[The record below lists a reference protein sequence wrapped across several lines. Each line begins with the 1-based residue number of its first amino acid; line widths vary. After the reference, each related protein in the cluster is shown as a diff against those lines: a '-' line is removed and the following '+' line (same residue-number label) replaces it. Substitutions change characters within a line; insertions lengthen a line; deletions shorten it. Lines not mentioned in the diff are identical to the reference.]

1 MTSFRMFEIIL
12 YSMVS
17 LLPYLGLALYPFEDK
32 FRMSKIKLSGCIVI
46 LTVIQSAL
54 GIYATMCSQEQ
65 KALFSLLSTVC
76 YGGFYFLAI
85 KENVG
90 KLVFV
95 LLIVSNFANFVVMCA
110 KCVEGHIF
118 PQLAVENN
126 KWSFSLCTMIVQLT
140 FYLFWYHGL
149 YFNTKSSIELAMD
162 PVNMIFTFFINLGAV
177 VVYTVIVNSMAEFQ
191 YNLNLEEE
199 KKQLE
204 IENLCFENM
213 KKQMESTRRAR
224 HDLKHHMKAVHTMAE
239 NNECKK
245 ITEYIETY
253 LEHVSL
259 KKPLV
264 YWTNFTLNA
273 LIVYYVQQAEAH
285 KIKLKLNIELP
296 EETNVKEADL
306 TVLFGNLLE
315 NAIDAC
321 DEVQENKRYINLKI
335 YKPNSDSIVFYIE
348 NGFNGSIKKKN
359 QQFLTTKANG
369 NGIGI
374 ESVKYV
380 VHKYNGDVNIKTDE
394 NKFIVSGVLLQP
406 LDATK

>member
-126 KWSFSLCTMIVQLT
+126 KWSFYFCIFFTYYIKFYST
-140 FYLFWYHGL
+140 F
-149 YFNTKSSIELAMD
+149 
-162 PVNMIFTFFINLGAV
+162 IFIF
-177 VVYTVIVNSMAEFQ
+177 
-191 YNLNLEEE
+191 
-199 KKQLE
+199 
-204 IENLCFENM
+204 
-213 KKQMESTRRAR
+213 
-224 HDLKHHMKAVHTMAE
+224 
-239 NNECKK
+239 
-245 ITEYIETY
+245 
-253 LEHVSL
+253 
-259 KKPLV
+259 
-264 YWTNFTLNA
+264 
-273 LIVYYVQQAEAH
+273 
-285 KIKLKLNIELP
+285 
-296 EETNVKEADL
+296 
-306 TVLFGNLLE
+306 
-315 NAIDAC
+315 
-321 DEVQENKRYINLKI
+321 
-335 YKPNSDSIVFYIE
+335 
-348 NGFNGSIKKKN
+348 
-359 QQFLTTKANG
+359 
-369 NGIGI
+369 
-374 ESVKYV
+374 
-380 VHKYNGDVNIKTDE
+380 
-394 NKFIVSGVLLQP
+394 
-406 LDATK
+406 

>member
-126 KWSFSLCTMIVQLT
+126 KWSFSLCTMIVQLIFIPLLFLYFKKHIKGVAHIETGKKIWRFLWTIPAT

-162 PVNMIFTFFINLGAV
+162 PVNMLFTFFINLGAL

-213 KKQMESTRRAR
+213 KKQMEFTRRAR

-245 ITEYIETY
+245 NTEYIETY

-264 YWTNFTLNA
+264 YCTNFTLNA
-273 LIVYYVQQAEAH
+273 LIVYYVQQAEDH
-285 KIKLKLNIELP
+285 KIKIKLDIELP
-296 EETNVKEADL
+296 
-306 TVLFGNLLE
+306 
-315 NAIDAC
+315 
-321 DEVQENKRYINLKI
+321 
-335 YKPNSDSIVFYIE
+335 
-348 NGFNGSIKKKN
+348 
-359 QQFLTTKANG
+359 
-369 NGIGI
+369 
-374 ESVKYV
+374 
-380 VHKYNGDVNIKTDE
+380 
-394 NKFIVSGVLLQP
+394 
-406 LDATK
+406 

>member
-1 MTSFRMFEIIL
+1 
-12 YSMVS
+12 
-17 LLPYLGLALYPFEDK
+17 
-32 FRMSKIKLSGCIVI
+32 
-46 LTVIQSAL
+46 
-54 GIYATMCSQEQ
+54 
-65 KALFSLLSTVC
+65 
-76 YGGFYFLAI
+76 
-85 KENVG
+85 
-90 KLVFV
+90 
-95 LLIVSNFANFVVMCA
+95 
-110 KCVEGHIF
+110 
-118 PQLAVENN
+118 
-126 KWSFSLCTMIVQLT
+126 MIVQLIFIPLLFLYFKKYIKGMAHIDTGKKIWRFLWTIPAT

-204 IENLCFENM
+204 IKNLCFENM

-264 YWTNFTLNA
+264 YCTNFTLNA